1 MPVGDIKAV
10 AKRKAKEKAVKVVK
24 NKVNNRGGGSKKGG
38 GKGKKSMLPIILL
51 VVVVLVGAG
60 LAWHFGL
67 LDGLLEGTQDAPP
80 PAATVAMDGQLEM
93 HFIDVGQAD
102 AVLIIADNGDT
113 MLIDAGDQRTGGQT
127 IVEYIQQGLGITELT
142 YVIGSH
148 PHADHIGGMDVVLN
162 TFDVGTL
169 LIPPISHT
177 TRVYERMIQAVE
189 DNNVTTRAPAAGD
202 IINLGGAVFTVI
214 HPGADDNWR
223 NLNDWSVSVHMAFGN
238 TSMIVTGDAEHP
250 AEEAIM
256 ARGLSLS
263 ADILRLGHHGSRT
276 STGQEFFEAVDPTIA
291 VIQVGEGNKYNHPHD
306 CVMERLETAGVRIYR
321 NDLHGDIVITSDGAN
336 LDVRTAR

>member
-10 AKRKAKEKAVKVVK
+10 AKRKVKDKAVKTVK
-24 NKVNNRGGGSKKGG
+24 RKVSGGGGGRKSGAKGGKKG
-38 GKGKKSMLPIILL
+38 MLPIILL
-51 VVVVLVGAG
+51 ILVVVVGAG

-67 LDGLLEGTQDAPP
+67 LDGFLEGTGDPPP
-80 PAATVAMDGQLEM
+80 PAVVAVDGQLEM

-102 AVLIIADNGDT
+102 GVLIIADNGDT
-113 MLIDAGDQRTGGQT
+113 MLIDAGDHRGSGQRL
-127 IVEYIQQGLGITELT
+127 VEYIQGLGITELT
-142 YVIGSH
+142 YVIGTH
-148 PHADHIGGMDVVLN
+148 PHADHIGGMDIVLN
-162 TFDVGTL
+162 TFSIGTL
-169 LIPPISHT
+169 LIPPVSHT

-189 DNNVTTRAPAAGD
+189 NHNITTRAPAAGD

-214 HPGADDNWR
+214 HPGADDDWR
-223 NLNDWSVSVHMAFGN
+223 NLNDWSVSVHMAFGA

-250 AEEAIM
+250 AEAAMM
-256 ARGLSLS
+256 ATGLNLS
-263 ADILRLGHHGSRT
+263 SDILRVGHHGSRT

-291 VIQVGEGNKYNHPHD
+291 VIQVGEGNRYNHPHD

-321 NDLHGDIVITSDGAN
+321 NDHHGDIIITSDGTN